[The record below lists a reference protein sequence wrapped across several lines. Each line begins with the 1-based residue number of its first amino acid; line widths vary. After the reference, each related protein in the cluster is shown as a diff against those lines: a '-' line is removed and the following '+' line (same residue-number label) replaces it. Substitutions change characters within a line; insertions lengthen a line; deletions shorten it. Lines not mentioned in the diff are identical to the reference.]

1 MTNFLKK
8 EYFLKQIF
16 QLGGKNCLLHFPTLF
31 IKFGPEMTKIFNFE
45 VEKKIIIE
53 KITKT

>member
-1 MTNFLKK
+1 MVNFLKK
-8 EYFLKQIF
+8 EYILKQIF